1 LATRWFPVALGLVVL
16 LHGGAFARG
25 PELTEPEK
33 QELDRNWQLVLQKK
47 KGPYSQN
54 FCVCRNG
61 DRQPVMK
68 ADGTIQTPCGGRMQ
82 FCAAWREPWA
92 EALAAEGMYVGNL

>member
-1 LATRWFPVALGLVVL
+1 MQKR
-16 LHGGAFARG
+16 
-25 PELTEPEK
+25 
-33 QELDRNWQLVLQKK
+33 ELDASWQLVLTKK

-61 DRQPVMK
+61 QRKPVMLP
-68 ADGTIQTPCGGRMQ
+68 DGRIVSPCGGAAR

-92 EALAAEGMYVGNL
+92 EALAAEGMYVGNLFARDVFTWDPI